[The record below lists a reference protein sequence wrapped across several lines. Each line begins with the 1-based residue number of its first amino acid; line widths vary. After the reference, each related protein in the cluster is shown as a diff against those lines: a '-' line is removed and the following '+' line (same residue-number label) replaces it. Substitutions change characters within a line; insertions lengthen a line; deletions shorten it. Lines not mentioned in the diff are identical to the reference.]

1 MTGMRWQRILFAD
14 WQLKLLGLAVAVGLW
29 AYVRSGEM
37 LRLTVTAGL
46 EFRNIPRA
54 SRFAQRPPA
63 SIEVTL
69 EAHRDVIPTL
79 SPRDIRA
86 VVDLNGRGSQR
97 RATILLTPDHIVRPP
112 GVSVMA
118 IVPAQL
124 VLEFD
129 RAGGD

>member
-1 MTGMRWQRILFAD
+1 MRWQRLLVAD
-14 WQLKLLGLAVAVGLW
+14 WQLKLLGLAVAFGLW
-29 AYVRSGEM
+29 AYVHSGEM
-37 LRLTVTAGL
+37 LRLTVTASL
-46 EFRNIPRA
+46 EFRNVPRQA
-54 SRFAQRPPA
+54 RFAQRPPA
-63 SIEVTL
+63 SVEVTL
-69 EAHRDVIPTL
+69 EAHRDIIPKL

-86 VVDLNGRGSQR
+86 VVDLTGRWSQR
-97 RATILLTPDHIVRPP
+97 RVTVTLTPDHINRPP

>member
-1 MTGMRWQRILFAD
+1 MRWQRLLFAD

-37 LRLTVTAGL
+37 LRLTVTASV
-46 EFRNIPRA
+46 EFRNVPRQT
-54 SRFAQRPPA
+54 RFAQRPPA
-63 SIEVTL
+63 SVEVTL
-69 EAHRDVIPTL
+69 EAHRDVIPRL

-86 VVDLNGRGSQR
+86 VVDLAGRGSQR
-97 RATILLTPDHIVRPP
+97 RVTITLTPDHIARPS
-112 GVSVMA
+112 GVAVMA

-124 VLEFD
+124 VLELD

>member
-1 MTGMRWQRILFAD
+1 MTGSRISRLFFSD
-14 WQLKLLGLAVAVGLW
+14 WQLKLLGLAVAFGLW
-29 AYVRSGEM
+29 GYVRSGEM
-37 LRLTVTAGL
+37 LRLTVTASL
-46 EFRNIPRA
+46 EFRNVPRA

-63 SIEVTL
+63 SVEVTL
-69 EAHRDVIPTL
+69 EAPRDVIPRL

-86 VVDLNGRGSQR
+86 IVDLAGRGSSR
-97 RATILLTPDHIVRPP
+97 RATITLTPDHIVRPP